1 MKILDKLQN
10 PFALIAQGFVA
21 GAIIIFATMPP
32 ESDTTQ
38 AAPTAAAAP
47 AQEISQA

>member
-10 PFALIAQGFVA
+10 PVALIAQGVVA

-32 ESDTTQ
+32 ESDPQ
-38 AAPTAAAAP
+38 PARSAEATAT
-47 AQEISQA
+47 QEIARA